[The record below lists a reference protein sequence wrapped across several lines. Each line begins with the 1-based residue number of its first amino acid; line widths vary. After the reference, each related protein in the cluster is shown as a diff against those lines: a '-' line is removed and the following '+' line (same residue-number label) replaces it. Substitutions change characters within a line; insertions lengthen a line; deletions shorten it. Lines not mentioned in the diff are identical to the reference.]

1 METQLHLPCQTSS
14 GGFGADPKSHIKKPK
29 PFAVVADNIFPAS
42 KSLAYRG
49 LWCHVMACSF
59 LLEKSPVPGA
69 REESQQPRVLLE
81 VEVPLINRKIIMHLL
96 FPGEWLFQPADG

>member
-1 METQLHLPCQTSS
+1 MPC
-14 GGFGADPKSHIKKPK
+14 H
-29 PFAVVADNIFPAS
+29 
-42 KSLAYRG
+42 G
-49 LWCHVMACSF
+49 LLILVRK
-59 LLEKSPVPGA
+59 EPGA